1 MFRILNAK
9 NTHLSVNTSTRK
21 SFLCQKLV
29 ITISLCLLS
38 HVAHAQK
45 PKPYLSSDS
54 FDPTPRGTSGFRI
67 AFYNVENLFDY
78 FDDSLTIDEE
88 FLPNQGRY
96 WTKARYQD
104 KQQKLAK
111 TIIAMGGWEP
121 VPLIGLCEI
130 ENRYVLESLTK
141 FTVLKSAGYEII
153 HKDSPDRRGIDVA
166 ALYRPEK
173 FKLINYHYYP
183 LNFPFDPDSRT
194 REILHVIG
202 ELPNKDT
209 LHLFV
214 NHWPSKFGGEFETQ
228 PKRMFAAEFVRNKVD
243 SIRKIQPKAAVII
256 TGDFNDEP
264 EEASMIEGLAFDTKI
279 ESPKAENLYN
289 LMYDIRY
296 EAGTHSFENQWSI
309 IDQFIVSG
317 NLLTGS
323 SSTSIL
329 NNTAQ
334 IFNMDYLIMTG
345 ATGATRPFR
354 TYQGPKYIGGYSDH
368 LPILLDLVLK

>member
-1 MFRILNAK
+1 M
-9 NTHLSVNTSTRK
+9 LSLAT
-21 SFLCQKLV
+21 L
-29 ITISLCLLS
+29 
-38 HVAHAQK
+38 AQK
-45 PKPYLSSDS
+45 PKVYLSSDS
-54 FDPTPRGTSGFRI
+54 FNPTPRGKSGFRI

-78 FDDSLTIDEE
+78 FDDSLKIDEE

-111 TIIAMGGWEP
+111 TIISMGGWEP

-166 ALYRPEK
+166 AIYRPEK
-173 FKLINYHYYP
+173 FKLINYFYYP

-194 REILHVIG
+194 REILHVVG
-202 ELPNKDT
+202 ELPNGDT
-209 LHLFV
+209 LHFLV

-228 PKRMFAAEFVRNKVD
+228 PKRMFAAKFVRSKVD
-243 SIRKIQPKAAVII
+243 SIRRAQPNAAVII

-264 EEASMIEGLAFDTKI
+264 EEASMVEGLDFDPNI
-279 ESPKAENLYN
+279 ESPKPENLYN
-289 LMYDIRY
+289 LMYNIRY
-296 EAGTHSFENQWSI
+296 EAGTHSFQNQWSI

-317 NLLTGS
+317 NLLEGGN
-323 SSTSIL
+323 STSVL